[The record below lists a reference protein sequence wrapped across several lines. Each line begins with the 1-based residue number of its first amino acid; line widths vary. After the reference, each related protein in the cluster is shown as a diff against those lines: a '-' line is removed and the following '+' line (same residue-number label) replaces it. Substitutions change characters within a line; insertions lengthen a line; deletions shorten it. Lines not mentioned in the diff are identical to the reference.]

1 MYERFKPLVEDMYDD
16 EEERLLADSAA
27 DALAG

>member
-16 EEERLLADSAA
+16 KEERLLAGSAA
-27 DALAG
+27 GVLA